1 MLDNFRFVISNIH
14 KEPLYV
20 EDKGLKV
27 AWGIDEL
34 KKKIKMHPPWTK
46 TWVLQEHTC
55 TERTIHYNINDLEF
69 NIAYSLTTTRASFW
83 QIHIKIPLVTHWLH
97 FFLFG
102 S

>member
-34 KKKIKMHPPWTK
+34 KKKKIKMHPP
-46 TWVLQEHTC
+46 
-55 TERTIHYNINDLEF
+55 
-69 NIAYSLTTTRASFW
+69 
-83 QIHIKIPLVTHWLH
+83 
-97 FFLFG
+97 
-102 S
+102 